1 MALSGTLDANFDRFV
16 AEAQK
21 AAGALKTID
30 AQGTTTAST
39 VTKSFD
45 SMTAGATT
53 VTTATAKMGSA
64 STNTFTTMAK
74 ELRVVDQ
81 SMAAFGVSISPVIN
95 VISEMG
101 TVVGRTAA
109 SLSLLEKAS
118 VVLATAMAAWQFGR
132 WIDEMLGLGAA
143 VDEVVAAITGGLSPA
158 SEAFANRIETVRRA
172 ILAGGTEVKTFE
184 EAVAFLQK
192 KTADFTESLNTS
204 EHRVATW
211 TSEIQ
216 KAATSGA
223 LPQITA
229 DLESQ
234 NSTLQQLHKHY
245 GISVEALQ
253 FLQRELANTA
263 AATKEQAA
271 ADKKAADEA
280 QAHADARQ
288 RLQDQMFGT
297 DLIAKAQQ
305 YLAALGPIENLT
317 RMSDTAQAA
326 LNTTLGQAIEA
337 YTRMGTVAPQAMR
350 DTYLATLQLVKV
362 TTGLGAE
369 WANVGEKVTIAAE
382 GVIADSQRMQDATRA
397 YEAETQRLVDEWQQV
412 PPPVKA
418 TEQAVQQVTVA
429 MQQLQSTATSTFER
443 LQAGMALM
451 NAYRAAGVATGM
463 PIATGGYTFQQQRSG
478 SVPTWASTG
487 PSAPGPAWGHTL
499 NVNVNN
505 ADAQGIASKLV
516 TELRHSGVRF

>member
-16 AEAQK
+16 AEANK

-30 AQGTTTAST
+30 AQGTTTASS

-45 SMTAGATT
+45 SMTAGAATA
-53 VTTATAKMGSA
+53 TTATAKMGTA
-64 STNTFTTMAK
+64 GTNTFTTMAK

-132 WIDEMLGLGAA
+132 WIDETLGLGAA
-143 VDEVVAAITGGLSPA
+143 VDEVVAAINGGLSPA
-158 SEAFANRIETVRRA
+158 SEAFVNRIETVRRA
-172 ILAGGTEVKTFE
+172 VLAGGTDVKTYA
-184 EAVAFLQK
+184 EAVAYLQK
-192 KTADFTESLNTS
+192 KTQEHTESLNTS

-211 TSEIQ
+211 NSEIQ
-216 KAATSGA
+216 KVAAAGTLA
-223 LPQITA
+223 QITA
-229 DLESQ
+229 DLASQ
-234 NSTLQQLHKHY
+234 NSTLEQLHKHY
-245 GISVEALQ
+245 GISVAALQ
-253 FLQRELANTA
+253 YLQRELANTA

-280 QAHADARQ
+280 RAHAEARQ
-288 RLQDQMFGT
+288 QLQDQMFGV

-337 YTRMGTVAPQAMR
+337 YTRMGSVAPQALR
-350 DTYLATLQLVKV
+350 DVYIATIQLPPVV
-362 TTGLGAE
+362 EGLGAE
-369 WANVGEKVTIAAE
+369 WANVGEKVKITADAI
-382 GVIADSQRMQDATRA
+382 IADSKRMTDAARE
-397 YEAETQRLVDEWQQV
+397 YEAETQRMVDEAQQIK
-412 PPPVKA
+412 PPI
-418 TEQAVQQVTVA
+418 QAAKEETQQLTVA
-429 MQQLQSTATSTFER
+429 MNQAAGAALSVHQQ
-443 LQAGMALM
+443 LQAGMAIM
-451 NAYRAAGVATGM
+451 EAYREAGVATGM
-463 PIATGGYTFQQQRSG
+463 QMATGGYQFSRIKAAGVMPTSSG
-478 SVPTWASTG
+478 AFGQAMRGET
-487 PSAPGPAWGHTL
+487 TL

-516 TELRHSGVRF
+516 TEMRHNGVRF